1 MTASDISRII
11 KDQADHIMAV
21 PGVVGI
27 ASGLTNDGTPCILV
41 LVTKDTAEL
50 RKHIPEQ
57 LEGHPVII
65 DETGEIRALSDEEE

>member
-1 MTASDISRII
+1 MTASDISQVI
-11 KDQADHIMAV
+11 KDHADEVMAV

-41 LVTKDTAEL
+41 LVARDSAEL

-57 LEGHPVII
+57 LDGHPVII
-65 DETGEIRALSDEEE
+65 DETGEIRAMSDEEE

>member
-1 MTASDISRII
+1 MTASDISQVI
-11 KDQADHIMAV
+11 KDHADQIMAI

-27 ASGLTNDGTPCILV
+27 ASGLTNDAIPFILV
-41 LVTKDTAEL
+41 LVIKDTAEL

-65 DETGEIRALSDEEE
+65 DETGEIHALSDEEE